1 MPAEANPSDLPA
13 DARIMEAATTFLRRY
28 GPRRATV
35 VAIAEAAGM
44 SHANVYRYFPSKAAL
59 IEEVTAAWLK
69 PIEAEVRVVAE
80 SPDPA
85 PDKLERILFAI
96 QRAYRDK
103 LERDPQLFRILA
115 EAAQADAPVARKHR
129 GRLQGAVQ
137 RTIEEGFAQGNFR
150 PVDLQRALTLV
161 FDVAHRFV
169 HPAAVILDS
178 KTARSALN
186 TRASRVTRLLL
197 LELRAGRGG
206 SPD

>member
-1 MPAEANPSDLPA
+1 MPAGQDQTDLPA

-59 IEEVTAAWLK
+59 IDEVTAAWLK
-69 PIEAEVRVVAE
+69 PIEAEVRIIAE

-96 QRAYRDK
+96 QRAYREK

-115 EAAQADAPVARKHR
+115 EAARTDAPLARKHR
-129 GRLQGAVQ
+129 ARLQGAVQ
-137 RTIEEGFAQGNFR
+137 RTIEEGITQGNFR
-150 PVDLQRALTLV
+150 QVDLPRALALV
-161 FDVAHRFV
+161 FDVAHRFI
-169 HPAAVILDS
+169 HPAAIALDA
-178 KTARSALN
+178 KTARTAFN
-186 TRASRVTRLLL
+186 IRAGRVTHLVLQ
-197 LELRAGRGG
+197 ELRAGRI
-206 SPD
+206 

>member
-59 IEEVTAAWLK
+59 IEEVTADWLK
-69 PIEAEVRVVAE
+69 PIESEVRVIAE

-115 EAAQADAPVARKHR
+115 EAAQADAALARKHR
-129 GRLQGAVQ
+129 ARLQGAVQ

-150 PVDLQRALTLV
+150 QTDLQRALALV

-169 HPAAVILDS
+169 HPAAVILDAR
-178 KTARSALN
+178 TARSALN
-186 TRASRVTRLLL
+186 TRAGRVTRMLLQ
-197 LELRAGRGG
+197 ELRAGRG
-206 SPD
+206 

>member
-1 MPAEANPSDLPA
+1 MAAEAKPSDLPA
-13 DARIMEAATTFLRRY
+13 DARIMDAAATFLRRY

-59 IEEVTAAWLK
+59 IEEVTADWLK
-69 PIEAEVRVVAE
+69 PIEAEVRIIAE

-129 GRLQGAVQ
+129 ARLQGAVQ

-150 PVDLQRALTLV
+150 QIELQRALALV

-169 HPAAVILDS
+169 HPSAVILDAR
-178 KTARSALN
+178 TARSALN
-186 TRASRVTRLLL
+186 TRAGRVTRMLLQ
-197 LELRAGRGG
+197 ELRAGRG
-206 SPD
+206 

>member
-1 MPAEANPSDLPA
+1 MAAEAKPSDLPA
-13 DARIMEAATTFLRRY
+13 DARIMDAAATFLRRY

-59 IEEVTAAWLK
+59 IEEVTADWLK
-69 PIEAEVRVVAE
+69 PIEAEVRIIAE

-129 GRLQGAVQ
+129 ARLQGAVQ

-150 PVDLQRALTLV
+150 QTELQRALALV

-169 HPAAVILDS
+169 HPSAVILDAR
-178 KTARSALN
+178 TARSALN
-186 TRASRVTRLLL
+186 TRAGRVTRMLLQ
-197 LELRAGRGG
+197 ELRAGRG
-206 SPD
+206 

>member
-1 MPAEANPSDLPA
+1 MPAESKPGDLPA
-13 DARIMEAATTFLRRY
+13 DARIMDAAATFLRRY

-59 IEEVTAAWLK
+59 IEEVTADWLK
-69 PIEAEVRVVAE
+69 PIEAEVRVIAE

-129 GRLQGAVQ
+129 ARLQGAIQ
-137 RTIEEGFAQGNFR
+137 RTIEEGFSQGNFR
-150 PVDLQRALTLV
+150 QTDLQRALTLV

-169 HPAAVILDS
+169 HPAAVILDAR
-178 KTARSALN
+178 TARSALN
-186 TRASRVTRLLL
+186 TRAGRVTRMLL
-197 LELRAGRGG
+197 LELRAGRG
-206 SPD
+206 

>member
-1 MPAEANPSDLPA
+1 MPAEAKPSDLPA

-59 IEEVTAAWLK
+59 IEEVTADWLK
-69 PIEAEVRVVAE
+69 PIEAEVRVIAE

-129 GRLQGAVQ
+129 ARLQGAIQ
-137 RTIEEGFAQGNFR
+137 RTIEEGFSQGNFR
-150 PVDLQRALTLV
+150 QTDLARALALV

-169 HPAAVILDS
+169 HPAAVILDAR
-178 KTARSALN
+178 TARSSLN
-186 TRASRVTRLLL
+186 TRTGRVTRMLLQ
-197 LELRAGRGG
+197 ELRAGRG
-206 SPD
+206 

>member
-1 MPAEANPSDLPA
+1 MSPFLPGW
-13 DARIMEAATTFLRRY
+13 ARE
-28 GPRRATV
+28 V
-35 VAIAEAAGM
+35 
-44 SHANVYRYFPSKAAL
+44 
-59 IEEVTAAWLK
+59 EETAAAAFS
-69 PIEAEVRVVAE
+69 AEDSEGPWQERDDT
-80 SPDPA
+80 PPPA

-186 TRASRVTRLLL
+186 TRAGRVTRLLL
-197 LELRAGRGG
+197 QELRAGRGA
-206 SPD
+206 PLE

>member
-1 MPAEANPSDLPA
+1 MPEGSKSQDQAA

-59 IEEVTAAWLK
+59 IDEVTAAWLK
-69 PIEAEVRVVAE
+69 PIEAEVRIIAE

-85 PDKLERILFAI
+85 PDKLERILFAVH
-96 QRAYRDK
+96 RGYRDK
-103 LERDPQLFRILA
+103 LERDPNLFRILA
-115 EAAQADAPVARKHR
+115 EAAQIDAPIARKHR
-129 GRLQGAVQ
+129 TRLQTAVQ

-150 PVDLQRALTLV
+150 QVELQRALALV

-169 HPAAVILDS
+169 HPAAIALDAKS
-178 KTARSALN
+178 PRSGLN
-186 TRASRVTRLLL
+186 TRAARVSRLLL
-197 LELRAGRGG
+197 QELRAGRN
-206 SPD
+206 